1 MDAFVCRFVAA
12 AGELIAHR
20 RTDGGTD
27 DSATAEQNSIV
38 DFGLSEN
45 RLLKRKF
52 LLLLLA
58 LPRESRPAA
67 TSKLLRLDDLSAVFR
82 WPDAFF
88 NYAHEGR
95 ELEA

>member
-1 MDAFVCRFVAA
+1 MDAFVGRFVAA
-12 AGELIAHR
+12 VGELIAHR
-20 RTDGGTD
+20 HRWRDGRLG
-27 DSATAEQNSIV
+27 TAEQNSIV

-45 RLLKRKF
+45 RPLKRKF
-52 LLLLLA
+52 LLLLA
-58 LPRESRPAA
+58 LPRESRAA
-67 TSKLLRLDDLSAVFR
+67 AASKQLRLDDLSAAFR

>member
-1 MDAFVCRFVAA
+1 MDAFVRRFVAA
-12 AGELIAHR
+12 VGELIAHR
-20 RTDGGTD
+20 HRWRDGRLG
-27 DSATAEQNSIV
+27 TAEQNSIV

-52 LLLLLA
+52 LLLA
-58 LPRESRPAA
+58 LPRESRAA
-67 TSKLLRLDDLSAVFR
+67 AASKQLRLDDLAAAFR

>member
-1 MDAFVCRFVAA
+1 MDAFVRRFVAA
-12 AGELIAHR
+12 VGELIAHR
-20 RTDGGTD
+20 HRWRDGRLG
-27 DSATAEQNSIV
+27 TAERNSIV

-52 LLLLLA
+52 LLLA
-58 LPRESRPAA
+58 LPRKSRAA
-67 TSKLLRLDDLSAVFR
+67 AASKQLRLDDLSAAFR